1 MPDTGYL
8 QVRAYSSFAQL
19 PLSDVAITVTAED
32 GTAIAMAS
40 TDRSGTIQPIEIPVP
55 DRSESQSPG
64 SPERPFTSVT
74 VHARL
79 KGFVQIL
86 AENVQ
91 IFAGTTTLQNLEMIP
106 LSELPGT
113 WNETEDFDTPPQN
126 L

>member
-19 PLSDVAITVTAED
+19 PLSDVAITVTVED
-32 GTAIAMAS
+32 GTAIAMTA

-79 KGFVQIL
+79 KGFVQIQ

-106 LSELPGT
+106 LSELPGA